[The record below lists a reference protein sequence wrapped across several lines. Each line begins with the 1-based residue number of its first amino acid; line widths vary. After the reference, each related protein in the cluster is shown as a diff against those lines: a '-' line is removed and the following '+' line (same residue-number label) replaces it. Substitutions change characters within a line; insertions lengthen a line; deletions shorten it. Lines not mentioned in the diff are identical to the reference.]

1 MAARGPVG
9 QQFVSVDDY
18 DVMVYP
24 GFLRRPVRR
33 GGAARTSPRRLNERA
48 ALPPLR
54 LCSRAPP
61 PFIRTRSRCAR
72 GATQP
77 GARATA
83 ALRAPRAGAPSVP
96 DPKKRYPAQMA
107 RWNDDGSC
115 APTARVRSGKGEP
128 FCLTLTKQEID
139 DDLAMFD
146 NEARWSARFSASCVG
161 LTAPR
166 RYSWATSAR
175 SERASAR
182 RLVLCSISRLYHT
195 HVKRPSHSRRLYARG
210 AERRGAGLP
219 ALLISHVIGCSESAH
234 RLVARR
240 KSAARQGR
248 RGPPPHF
255 VAAGAYLP
263 ELSIG

>member
-33 GGAARTSPRRLNERA
+33 GGAARTSPRHASTGELRST
-48 ALPPLR
+48 PLR
-54 LCSRAPP
+54 LCCRAAP

-83 ALRAPRAGAPSVP
+83 ALRALRAGAPSVP

-146 NEARWSARFSASCVG
+146 NEAR
-161 LTAPR
+161 
-166 RYSWATSAR
+166 
-175 SERASAR
+175 
-182 RLVLCSISRLYHT
+182 
-195 HVKRPSHSRRLYARG
+195 
-210 AERRGAGLP
+210 
-219 ALLISHVIGCSESAH
+219 
-234 RLVARR
+234 
-240 KSAARQGR
+240 
-248 RGPPPHF
+248 
-255 VAAGAYLP
+255 
-263 ELSIG
+263 